1 MRKTLSAIVMCVLL
15 LGTLQAKQ
23 ATRTATNANSIRVEE
38 EAKRNTNPV
47 FTRLHEL
54 NYQGWIADAKDT
66 TGAGITG
73 TMEMVFRLYSESTG
87 GKELWSETQNNVEVD
102 NGLFNA
108 VLGSVKPIPADIF
121 TGVSLWLET
130 QVGSDILTPRKKLAS
145 VGYAIKAEKAT
156 RCDTADF
163 ARTVINDGE
172 YTTLSDSDHNH
183 LGQSWP
189 ATTGGVGL
197 VKTLTVNTSDDIYC
211 EYDEA
216 TNTGT
221 GAVYGG
227 YFEGKGSGT
236 GTKYGLKSIATAPS
250 GSSNPAYG
258 VYGSSTHSGSGDVT
272 GGYFEAGGSGTGTRR
287 GVWGKATST
296 SSASIIGSE
305 GEAFHTGGYG
315 TGSTRGVYGYA
326 SHSGS
331 GYAAG
336 SYFYAEGAGT
346 GDKYGIYSGVGGSGN
361 KYAGYFSGNVNITG
375 SLSKGSGSFLIDHP
389 LDPMNKTLR
398 HNFVESPEN
407 LCLYRGKVR
416 LNANGE
422 GTVEM
427 PSYFASLTKENEAT
441 VNLTPV
447 GKPFQVGCEWQTG
460 NTKFTVYGEADREV
474 FYTVLADRDDPVMKE
489 LQKPVEEDK
498 GEGKI
503 CKKGELLYPKAYGY
517 SETEGRDYRIRQEQS
532 K

>member
-1 MRKTLSAIVMCVLL
+1 MRKILNAVVMCILL

-23 ATRTATNANSIRVEE
+23 TTRAATNAVPIRVEE
-38 EAKRNTNPV
+38 EAKRNTNN
-47 FTRLHEL
+47 LHEL
-54 NYQGWIADAKDT
+54 NYQGWLTDAKDT

-73 TMEMVFRLYSESTG
+73 TIEMIFRLYSEATG
-87 GKELWSETQNNVEVD
+87 GKELWSEKQSNVEVD
-102 NGLFNA
+102 KGLFNA

-121 TGVSLWLET
+121 TGASLWLET
-130 QVGSDILTPRKKLAS
+130 QVGDDILVPRKKLAS

-163 ARTVINDGE
+163 ARSVINDGE
-172 YTTLSDSDHNH
+172 YTPLSDSNH
-183 LGQSWP
+183 THIGQDWDGTSG
-189 ATTGGVGL
+189 TIGL
-197 VKTLTVNTSDDIYC
+197 DKSLTVSTSSAIYC
-211 EYDEA
+211 EKDEA
-216 TNTGT
+216 SNSDT
-221 GAVYGG
+221 GAAYGG
-227 YFEGKGSGT
+227 YFEGKGSGA

-250 GSSNPAYG
+250 GSGNPAYG
-258 VYGSSTHSGSGDVT
+258 AYGYATNAGSGDVT
-272 GGYFEAGGSGTGTRR
+272 GGYFEAGCSGTGTRR
-287 GVWGKATST
+287 GAWGKATST
-296 SSASIIGSE
+296 SSAGIIGSE
-305 GEAFHTGGYG
+305 GEAVHTGGYG
-315 TGSTRGVYGYA
+315 TSSVRGIYGYA

-346 GDKYGIYSGVGGSGN
+346 GDKYGIYSGTGGSGTR
-361 KYAGYFSGNVNITG
+361 YAGYFSGNVSITG

-416 LNANGE
+416 LNAKGE
-422 GTVEM
+422 AMVEM
-427 PSYFASLTKENEAT
+427 PSYFAALTKENEAT

-447 GKPFQVGCEWQTG
+447 GKPFQVGCEWETG
-460 NTKFTVYGEADREV
+460 NTKFTVYGEADRDV
-474 FYTVLADRDDPVMKE
+474 FYIVLADRDDPVMKE

-503 CKKGELLYPKAYGY
+503 CKKGELLYPEAYGY
-517 SETEGRDYRIRQEQS
+517 SETVGKDYRIRQEQS